1 MLEGQRRILGLLVV
15 FLGGLLV
22 GSALV
27 IFFQA
32 KPQPEADTSRLK
44 DLLHSA
50 AQKAIELPPL
60 ADAEVEL
67 TIERA
72 KLDEEIERIKALAA
86 RFGGTAVQGA
96 GDEAGTDV
104 LAEISPK
111 FTDQFVE
118 ALRHP
123 EKQPVADLRPA
134 DNQTGLVQVR
144 LKFPT

>member
-1 MLEGQRRILGLLVV
+1 MFDGQRKILGLLLV
-15 FLGGLLV
+15 FLGGLLA
-22 GSALV
+22 GSALI

-32 KPQPEADTSRLK
+32 RPQPEPDTSRLK

-67 TIERA
+67 TVERT
-72 KLDEEIERIKALAA
+72 KLDKEIERIKALAV
-86 RFGGTAVQGA
+86 RFGGTAVQGV

-111 FTDQFVE
+111 FTDQFLE
-118 ALRHP
+118 AVRHP
-123 EKQPVADLRPA
+123 EKEPVGDFRPG
-134 DNQTGLVQVR
+134 DTQTGFVQVR

>member
-1 MLEGQRRILGLLVV
+1 MLEGQRKVLGLAVV
-15 FLGGLLV
+15 FLGGLLAGITLIV
-22 GSALV
+22 L
-27 IFFQA
+27 FQA
-32 KPQPEADTSRLK
+32 KSQPEADTSRLK

-72 KLDEEIERIKALAA
+72 KLDEEIERIKTLAA
-86 RFGGTAVQGA
+86 RFGGTAVQGVA
-96 GDEAGTDV
+96 DETGTDV

-111 FTDQFVE
+111 FTDQFLD
-118 ALRHP
+118 ALKHP
-123 EKQPVADLRPA
+123 EKQPVADLRA
-134 DNQTGLVQVR
+134 GDNQTGLVQVR

>member
-1 MLEGQRRILGLLVV
+1 MLEGQRKILGFLVV
-15 FLGGLLV
+15 FLGGLLA
-22 GSALV
+22 GSALI

-32 KPQPEADTSRLK
+32 KPQPEPDTSRLQ

-50 AQKAIELPPL
+50 AQKAIELPSL

-72 KLDEEIERIKALAA
+72 KLDEEIERIKTLAA
-86 RFGGTAVQGA
+86 KFGGTAVQGVR
-96 GDEAGTDV
+96 DEAGTDV

-111 FTDQFVE
+111 FTDQFLE

-123 EKQPVADLRPA
+123 EKQPVADLRPG
-134 DNQTGLVQVR
+134 DNQTGFVQVR

>member
-1 MLEGQRRILGLLVV
+1 MLEGQRKILGLLVV
-15 FLGGLLV
+15 FLGGLLA
-22 GSALV
+22 GSALI

-32 KPQPEADTSRLK
+32 KSQPEPDTSRLK
-44 DLLHSA
+44 DLLDSA

-72 KLDEEIERIKALAA
+72 KLDEEIERIKTLAA
-86 RFGGTAVQGA
+86 RFGGTAVQGV

-104 LAEISPK
+104 LAEISPQ
-111 FTDQFVE
+111 FTDQFLE
-118 ALRHP
+118 ALKHP
-123 EKQPVADLRPA
+123 EKRPVGDLRSG
-134 DNQTGLVQVR
+134 DNQTGFVQVR